1 MEEINIDEIGLVSND
16 VHQISLVDWSDV
28 SSIIKFKTK
37 FRDYLVHLDD
47 YSHVIV
53 VGWLHLIPSELRNR
67 SQAYP
72 NGNTELPVQGALA
85 LRGGARP
92 NPISVTVCKIIDLQE
107 SELVLK
113 GLDLVDG
120 TPILDIKPYIPF
132 YDSEVNAQLPVWA
145 GG

>member
-28 SSIIKFKTK
+28 SSIVKFKSEFK
-37 FRDYLVHLDD
+37 DYLVHLDD

-72 NGNTELPVQGALA
+72 NGDAELPLQGALA

-92 NPISVTVCKIIDLQE
+92 NPISVTVCQIIDLHG
-107 SELVLK
+107 SELALK

-132 YDSEVNAQLPVWA
+132 YDSEMNAQLPVWA

>member
-28 SSIIKFKTK
+28 SSIVKFKSEFK
-37 FRDYLVHLDD
+37 DYLVHLDD

-72 NGNTELPVQGALA
+72 NGDAELPLQGALA

-92 NPISVTVCKIIDLQE
+92 NPISVTVCQIIDLQE
-107 SELVLK
+107 NELVLK

-132 YDSEVNAQLPVWA
+132 YDSEMNAQLPVWA

>member
-1 MEEINIDEIGLVSND
+1 MEEINIDEIGLVSNG

-28 SSIIKFKTK
+28 SSIIKFKIK
-37 FRDYLVHLDD
+37 FKDYLEHLDD

-72 NGNTELPVQGALA
+72 NGDTKLPVQGALA

-92 NPISVTVCKIIDLQE
+92 NPISVTVCQIIDLHG
-107 SELVLK
+107 SELALK

-132 YDSEVNAQLPVWA
+132 YDSEMNAQLPVWA

>member
-28 SSIIKFKTK
+28 SSIVKFKSEFK
-37 FRDYLVHLDD
+37 DYLVHLDD

-72 NGNTELPVQGALA
+72 NGDAELPLQGALA

-92 NPISVTVCKIIDLQE
+92 NPISVTVCKLIDLQDN
-107 SELVLK
+107 ELVLR
-113 GLDLVDG
+113 GLDLIDG

-132 YDSEVNAQLPVWA
+132 YDSEVNARLPVWT

>member
-28 SSIIKFKTK
+28 SSIVKFKSEFK
-37 FRDYLVHLDD
+37 DYLVHLDD

-72 NGNTELPVQGALA
+72 NGDAELPLQGALA

-92 NPISVTVCKIIDLQE
+92 NPISVTVCQIIDLQE
-107 SELVLK
+107 NELVLK

-132 YDSEVNAQLPVWA
+132 YDSEVNARLPVWT

>member
-1 MEEINIDEIGLVSND
+1 MEEIAIDEIGVVSND
-16 VHQISLVDWSDV
+16 VYRISLVDWSDV
-28 SSIIKFKTK
+28 ISTIKFNIKFK
-37 FRDYLVHLDD
+37 DYLMHLDD

-53 VGWLHLIPSELRNR
+53 VGWLHLIPSVLRER

-72 NGNTELPVQGALA
+72 NGDTELPLQGSLA

-92 NPISVTVCKIIDLQE
+92 NPIAVTICQLIDLQE
-107 SELVLK
+107 NELILK

-132 YDSEVNAQLPVWA
+132 YDSEVNAQLPLWA

>member
-28 SSIIKFKTK
+28 SSIVKFKSEFK
-37 FRDYLVHLDD
+37 DYLVHLDD

-72 NGNTELPVQGALA
+72 NGDTKLPVQGALA

-92 NPISVTVCKIIDLQE
+92 NPISVTVCQIIDLHG
-107 SELVLK
+107 SELALK

-132 YDSEVNAQLPVWA
+132 YDSEMHAQLPVWA

>member
-28 SSIIKFKTK
+28 SSIVKFKSEFK
-37 FRDYLVHLDD
+37 DYLVHLDD

-72 NGNTELPVQGALA
+72 NGDAELPLQGALA

-92 NPISVTVCKIIDLQE
+92 NPISVTVCQIIDLQE
-107 SELVLK
+107 NELVLK

-132 YDSEVNAQLPVWA
+132 YDSKVNAQLPVWA